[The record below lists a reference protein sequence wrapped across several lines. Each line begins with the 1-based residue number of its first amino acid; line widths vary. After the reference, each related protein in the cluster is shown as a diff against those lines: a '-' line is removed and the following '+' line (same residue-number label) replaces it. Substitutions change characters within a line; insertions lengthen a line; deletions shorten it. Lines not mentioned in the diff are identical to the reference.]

1 MKVAAIAVAGA
12 AGALSRYGL
21 GLLFPPAAGRPPAF
35 PWGTYVANISGSF
48 VAGVA
53 VVLLARLWPG
63 NDVVAA
69 AVLVGFLGAYTTFSA
84 FTLQVQR
91 LVDDGASSIAVVY
104 VLTSVVAGI
113 AAAFVGVGVGKLINR
128 LLPG

>member
-1 MKVAAIAVAGA
+1 MKIAAIAVAGA

-21 GLLFPPAAGRPPAF
+21 GLLFPAAAGRPHAF
-35 PWGTYVANISGSF
+35 PWGTYVVNISGSF

-63 NDVVAA
+63 NDVAAA

-91 LVDDGASSIAVVY
+91 LVEGGATSVAIVY
-104 VLTSVVAGI
+104 VLMSVVTGI
-113 AAAFVGVGVGKLINR
+113 AAAFVGVGAGKVINR
-128 LLPG
+128 LFPG